1 MDHTSTNWNLLRHVY
16 EGWVELRQG
25 RLHNLRLPNRHF
37 EALVLAAR
45 SKPFGRSVRKDNSMR
60 NAIGNWL
67 CSKEFG
73 AWRNPNRT
81 KRYEK
86 DNKELWKKFVDESRD
101 YPLVL
106 SARDLTPATYVD
118 QFDLANLLEM
128 PVKTV
133 SVCRTEFLRS
143 PAVRQKV
150 LDRAKGSCE
159 FCGLQGFRL
168 DDGRLFLETHHI
180 VPLSK
185 EGKDSED
192 NVIGLCPT
200 HHREAHWGMHRDE
213 MRVTMKKIVVDKLGL
228 TRAQQ

>member
-16 EGWVELRQG
+16 EGWVELRNG
-25 RLHNLRLPNRHF
+25 RLHNLRLPDRHF

-45 SKPFGRSVRKDNSMR
+45 TKKLGQQERQDNSLR

-67 CSKEFG
+67 YSQKFG

-81 KRYEK
+81 KPYQK
-86 DNKELWKKFVDESRD
+86 NNKELWQKFVDESRD

-106 SARDLTPATYVD
+106 TARDLTPATYVD
-118 QFDLANLLEM
+118 QFNLANLLEV

-133 SVCRTEFLRS
+133 SVCGAVFSRS
-143 PAVRQKV
+143 AVVRQKV

-180 VPLSK
+180 VPLSE
-185 EGKDSED
+185 EGKDSEE

-200 HHREAHWGMHRDE
+200 HHREAHLGMHRNE
-213 MRVTMKKIVVDKLGL
+213 MRVTMKKIVAGKRKQG
-228 TRAQQ
+228 TGQ